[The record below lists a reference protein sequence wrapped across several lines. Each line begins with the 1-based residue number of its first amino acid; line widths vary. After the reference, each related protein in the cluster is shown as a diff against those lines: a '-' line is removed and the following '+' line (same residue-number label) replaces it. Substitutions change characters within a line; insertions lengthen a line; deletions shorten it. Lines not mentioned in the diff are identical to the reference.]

1 MDRSSA
7 EVAAEFPERGVHWV
21 KEQVEAALSE
31 TEDYIRE
38 KPTQSLLCA
47 FVAGYILNRLPLGLI
62 LGGLFRLLIIALRPA
77 ILIYGAAKLYQA
89 AQEEE

>member
-31 TEDYIRE
+31 TEDYVRE
-38 KPTQSLLCA
+38 KPTQSLLYA

>member
-1 MDRSSA
+1 MDRLSA

-47 FVAGYILNRLPLGLI
+47 FVAGYILNRLPLAPI

-89 AQEEE
+89 AQEEK